1 MTEIQIVS
9 GDWLDRQV
17 FPALQWVV
25 PGIIPEGMSIIA
37 GSPKVGKSWLTLH
50 IALQVAHGGHAL
62 GGIPVGDPR
71 PVLLL
76 ALEDGHRRLQARAR
90 HLLGTADTI
99 PAGLDIITDGK
110 PFPLIDTIEAWLDE
124 HGHRQPLVVVDTF
137 GKLRPP
143 SPPQQQAY
151 QADYAYAGTLKAL
164 VDAHPG
170 SALAAVHHTNKRGG
184 EGDFLDAVSGT
195 QGIAGAADTTIV
207 LRRNRQEDNA
217 LLSVT
222 GRDVDENEYV
232 LDNHSGLWVLA
243 GGSLDAAA
251 GAAKEGAATRNLGD
265 DAASVVRY
273 ATAHGPVTPKQV
285 EAALELPGATIR
297 SYLTRAVEAGRL
309 QKYGRGQYGP
319 VATATSATTAEG
331 NPIDVAHVAHA
342 THPLTVLQFDRSD
355 Q

>member
-17 FPALQWVV
+17 FPALSWVV

-110 PFPLIDTIEAWLDE
+110 PFPLIDTIAAWLDE
-124 HGHRQPLVVVDTF
+124 HGHQQPLVVVDTF

-170 SALAAVHHTNKRGG
+170 SALAAVHHTNKRGA

-207 LRRNRQEDNA
+207 LRRNRQEDDA
-217 LLSVT
+217 ILSVT
-222 GRDVDENEYV
+222 GRDVDEAEYV
-232 LDNHSGLWVLA
+232 LNNESGLWVLA
-243 GGSLDAAA
+243 GGSLAAA
-251 GAAKEGAATRNLGD
+251 ATAATETKATRGLGD
-265 DAASVVRY
+265 DATKVIEHVV
-273 ATAHGPVTPKQV
+273 AHGPCGPKDI
-285 EAALELPGATIR
+285 ATATGVAYNSVR
-297 SYLTRAVEAGRL
+297 TYLSRAVEGGRI
-309 QKYGRGQYGP
+309 KRDGRGTYTP
-319 VATATSATTAEG
+319 VASVATVTNGSTNVTNVSLATT
-331 NPIDVAHVAHA
+331 P
-342 THPLTVLQFDRSD
+342 TVVSIADRRKP
-355 Q
+355 